1 MTKIFYQIMSDFL
14 YHCNNI
20 YHCIVIFALNKVFMK
35 STFLMLY
42 VRLSLTYLTAP
53 SRVSCQNYGFNFYLF
68 FLS

>member
-35 STFLMLY
+35 STFLIEFD
-42 VRLSLTYLTAP
+42 LSDCAI
-53 SRVSCQNYGFNFYLF
+53 
-68 FLS
+68 